1 MKMKGWVYTKM
12 PVYTFRDIETQEV
25 FDVSMRMSELDEYKK
40 ENPNHERYF
49 DEVPALVS
57 GTGIKSD
64 SGFKDVLT
72 KISEAHP
79 ESPLAE
85 RHLRKSIK
93 QAKTERIVREWKK
106 NNSSK

>member
-1 MKMKGWVYTKM
+1 M
-12 PVYTFRDIETQEV
+12 PTYTFKDTETGDIL
-25 FDVSMRMSELDEYKK
+25 DVTMSMKDLDDYKK
-40 ENPNHERYF
+40 EFPNHERYF
-49 DEVPALVS
+49 DEVPGIIS

-64 SGFKDVLT
+64 SGFNDVLT

-93 QAKTERIVREWKK
+93 QAKTERIVKEWKK
-106 NNSSK
+106 KTYGK

>member
-1 MKMKGWVYTKM
+1 M
-12 PVYTFRDIETQEV
+12 PVYTFRDIETNEI
-25 FDVSMRMSELDEYKK
+25 FDINIRMSELDDYKK
-40 ENPNHERYF
+40 EYPNHERYF
-49 DEVPALVS
+49 DEAPMLVS
-57 GTGIKSD
+57 GTGMKTD

-106 NNSSK
+106 KNSSK

>member
-1 MKMKGWVYTKM
+1 M
-12 PVYTFRDIETQEV
+12 PTYTFKDNETQEV

-49 DEVPALVS
+49 DEVPGLIS

-85 RHLRKSIK
+85 RHLGKSIK
-93 QAKTERIVREWKK
+93 QVKTDRIVKEWKK
-106 NNSSK
+106 KSGS